1 MNRLIFPIS
10 LIYFAQELTEKIL
23 NLIRFPLSS
32 LFLCLKCRLR
42 KRLRSQFY
50 LLRNMIHLIKTLTYQ
65 VCESIGGLHMRIDR
79 QLLLVPI
86 ILFFLSSVAFAQ
98 TGKIAGKIT
107 DAANGEGIPFV
118 NVVVLGTT
126 QGAASNLDGDFAI
139 INLKP
144 GVYSIRVSAIGY
156 NNITYENINVSTGL
170 TTALNAK
177 LGSNALT
184 ISQDVVIIAER
195 PMVQKDLTASTSIM
209 SDQLISELPVT
220 EVGDLLQLQAG
231 ITKGGGGELHLRGGR
246 SGQIAFQIDGVPIT
260 DAYDGSNII
269 DVSTNSIQ
277 ELQVVSGAF
286 NAEFGQAMS
295 GIVNI
300 VTKDGDESFN
310 GSLQSYVGDYLSSK
324 EDKFWNI
331 KSVKPTAIRNIEG
344 SLSGPIIPENLF
356 FFVNG
361 RYFYNTGY
369 LYGKRDFLV
378 TDYSRERDAS
388 QGGGYSIKKNGDSSF
403 VPMNSNDRVFGQAKL
418 TYRLTGGIRLSYN
431 YILDKQQYQDYDGNN
446 RLTPDNNLHRFKT
459 GYSNTLSL
467 NHALSAST
475 FYTLNL
481 SYFYKDYHHY
491 LFENVYT
498 GDTLRPTFYVDNSF
512 LQTPPY
518 SFAIGG
524 TNTNRFTRNTSSID
538 AKLDMTSQLNKEI
551 SIQFGGEFKKHR
563 LYFENINLQ
572 PLLVNGSKT
581 FPYNVTVPQATS
593 TDYDQYVKEP
603 SEISGY
609 IQSKFEAFN
618 LIFNAGVRLD
628 IFNPNSFILSDPSD
642 PDINN
647 PIRPENKNASLSDRQ
662 SYWYKDAKVKYQFSP
677 RLGIAFPITD
687 KGVIHFSYGHF
698 FQLPSYELLY
708 SNPNFK
714 LADVSGN
721 AGLVGNADLKPQKTV
736 KGEIGLQQQIGDDI
750 AVDVTMF
757 FEDFRDL
764 IGTQTNDILVFGGA
778 KSYSQYANSD
788 FGFSKGIIVKFEKR
802 FFGGLAVNLDY
813 TYAVTKGNASNPAD
827 ARNAVLGGAA
837 PETFI
842 TPLDWDQT
850 HTLNIV
856 AAYTVPDNYGFS
868 IISNF
873 YSGQPYTRQPNKNTL
888 ITQNAFPK
896 NSDNKPSVFNIDIRA
911 YKDFKIDN
919 YKISIFVKVYNLLD
933 LDNPRG
939 VYGDTGDPLFTF
951 GKLDAQKVNPL
962 MYYNSLDELYTN
974 PTYFSEPRRVELGAS
989 FNF

>member
-1 MNRLIFPIS
+1 
-10 LIYFAQELTEKIL
+10 
-23 NLIRFPLSS
+23 
-32 LFLCLKCRLR
+32 
-42 KRLRSQFY
+42 
-50 LLRNMIHLIKTLTYQ
+50 
-65 VCESIGGLHMRIDR
+65 MRIDR
-79 QLLLVPI
+79 QLFLFSI
-86 ILFFLSSVAFAQ
+86 ILFFVSFTAFSQ
-98 TGKIAGKIT
+98 TGKISGKIT
-107 DAANGEGIPFV
+107 DAATSEGIPFV

-126 QGAASNLDGDFAI
+126 QGAATSLEGDFI
-139 INLKP
+139 INNLKP
-144 GVYSIRVSAIGY
+144 GVYSVKISAIGY
-156 NNITYENINVSTGL
+156 NALTYEHITVSTGL

-177 LGSNALT
+177 LTSDAVT
-184 ISQDVVIIAER
+184 ISKDVVIVAER

-209 SDQLISELPVT
+209 NDELISELPVT

-231 ITKGGGGELHLRGGR
+231 ITKGGGGELHMRGGR

-260 DAYDGSNII
+260 DAYDGSNVI
-269 DVSTNSIQ
+269 DVSTNSIK

-300 VTKDGDESFN
+300 VTKDGNDNFS
-310 GSLQSYVGDYLSSK
+310 GSLQTYVGDYVSNK

-331 KSVKPTAIRNIEG
+331 KNINPAAIRNFEG
-344 SLSGPIIPENLF
+344 SLSGPIIPDNLF

-369 LYGKRDFLV
+369 FYGKRDFLV
-378 TDYSRERDAS
+378 TDYAREKDAL
-388 QGGGYSIKKNGDSSF
+388 QGGGFSIHRGDTTKANGDF
-403 VPMNSNDRVFGQAKL
+403 VPMNTNDRVFGQGKL
-418 TYRLTGGIRLSYN
+418 TYRLTGGVRLSYN

-446 RLTPDNNLHRFKT
+446 RLTPDNNLHRFKK

-475 FYTLNL
+475 FYTVNL
-481 SYFYKDYHHY
+481 SYFFKDYRHF
-491 LFENVYT
+491 LFDNVFT
-498 GDTLRPTFYVDNSF
+498 GDTLQPTFYVDNSF

-524 TNTNRFTRNTSSID
+524 TNTNRFTRNTSTISV
-538 AKLDMTSQLNKEI
+538 KLDMTSQLNKEI
-551 SIQFGGEFKKHR
+551 SVQFGGEYKKHR
-563 LYFENINLQ
+563 LYYENINLQ

-581 FPYNVTVPQATS
+581 YPFNVTVPAATS

-603 SEISGY
+603 TEISGY

-618 LIFNAGVRLD
+618 LIFNAGIRMDVFD
-628 IFNPNSFILSDPSD
+628 PNSYVLSDPSD

-647 PIRPENKNASLSDRQ
+647 PIRANNRFFDTNGNGNQDAGEVNKTVADRKP
-662 SYWYKDAKVKYQFSP
+662 YWYKDAKVKFQLSP

-687 KGVIHFSYGHF
+687 RGVIHFSYGHF

-708 SNPNFK
+708 TNPYFK
-714 LADVSGN
+714 VSDGSGN
-721 AGLVGNADLKPQKTV
+721 QGLVGNADIKPQKTV

-750 AVDVTMF
+750 AIDVTMF

-764 IGTQTNDILVFGGA
+764 IGTQTDDILVFGGA
-778 KSYSQYANSD
+778 KSYSQFANSD

-802 FFGGLAVNLDY
+802 FSGGLAVNLDY
-813 TYAVTKGNASNPAD
+813 SYAVTKGNSSNPSD
-827 ARNAVLGGAA
+827 ARNARIDGAV
-837 PETFI
+837 PETYI
-842 TPLDWDQT
+842 LPLDWDQT
-850 HTLNIV
+850 HTLNIT

-868 IISNF
+868 LIGNF
-873 YSGQPYTRQPNKNTL
+873 YSGQPYTPQTNKNTNV
-888 ITQNAFPK
+888 TQNSFPR
-896 NSDNKPSVFNIDIRA
+896 NSGNKPDIFNIDMRA
-911 YKDFKIDN
+911 YKDIKFDG
-919 YKISIFVKVYNLLD
+919 YKLSIFVKVYNLLD

-939 VYGDTGDPLFTF
+939 IYGDTGDPLFTF
-951 GKLDAQKVNPL
+951 GKLEAQKINPT

-974 PTYFSEPRRVELGAS
+974 PTFFSEPRRVELGAS

>member
-1 MNRLIFPIS
+1 
-10 LIYFAQELTEKIL
+10 
-23 NLIRFPLSS
+23 
-32 LFLCLKCRLR
+32 
-42 KRLRSQFY
+42 
-50 LLRNMIHLIKTLTYQ
+50 
-65 VCESIGGLHMRIDR
+65 MRIDR
-79 QLLLVPI
+79 QLFFI
-86 ILFFLSSVAFAQ
+86 ASILFLFTSSVFAQ

-107 DAANGEGIPFV
+107 DATNGEGIPFV
-118 NVVVLGTT
+118 NVVVEGTT
-126 QGAASNLDGDFAI
+126 QGAASNLDGDFMI
-139 INLKP
+139 NNLKP
-144 GVYSIRVSAIGY
+144 GVYSVRISAIGFNSVTY
-156 NNITYENINVSTGL
+156 QNITVSTGL

-177 LGSNALT
+177 LGSNAVT
-184 ISQDVVIIAER
+184 ISQDVVVVAER
-195 PMVQKDLTASTSIM
+195 PMVQKDLTASTAIM
-209 SDQLISELPVT
+209 NDQLISELPVT

-231 ITKGGGGELHLRGGR
+231 ITKGGGGELHMRGGR
-246 SGQIAFQIDGVPIT
+246 SGQIAFQIDGVPVT
-260 DAYDGSNII
+260 DAYDGSNVI
-269 DVSTNSIQ
+269 DVSTNSIK

-300 VTKDGDESFN
+300 VTKDGNDNFS
-310 GSLQSYVGDYLSSK
+310 GSLQSYVGDYVSNK

-331 KSVKPTAIRNIEG
+331 KNINPVAIRNFEG
-344 SLSGPIIPENLF
+344 SLSGPVIPDNLF

-369 LYGKRDFLV
+369 LYGKKDFLV
-378 TDYSRERDAS
+378 TDYSRERDAAS
-388 QGGGYSIKKNGDSSF
+388 GGGYDIKRSGDSSF
-403 VPMNSNDRVFGQAKL
+403 VPMNTNERIFGQAKL

-446 RLTPDNNLHRFKT
+446 RLTPDNNLHRFRT

-467 NHALSAST
+467 NHALSATT

-481 SYFYKDYHHY
+481 SYFFKDYHHY
-491 LFENVYT
+491 LFENIYT
-498 GDTLRPTFYVDNSF
+498 GDVLKPTSYVDNSF

-524 TNTNRFTRNTSSID
+524 TNTNRFTRNTSTIS
-538 AKLDMTSQLNKEI
+538 AKIDMTSQLNKEI
-551 SIQFGGEFKKHR
+551 SIQFGGEYKKHR
-563 LYFENINLQ
+563 LYYENVNLQ
-572 PLLVNGSKT
+572 PAYKNGIFNVT
-581 FPYNVTVPQATS
+581 FPSATS
-593 TDYDQYVKEP
+593 TDYDQYTKEP

-609 IQSKFEAFN
+609 AQSKFEAFN
-618 LIFNAGVRLD
+618 LIFNAGVRMD

-647 PIRPENKNASLSDRQ
+647 PIRTENKNVSLAERKT
-662 SYWYKDAKVKYQFSP
+662 YWYKDAKVKYQLSP

-687 KGVIHFSYGHF
+687 RGVIHFSYGHF

-750 AVDVTMF
+750 AIDVTMF

-788 FGFSKGIIVKFEKR
+788 FGFSKGIILKFEKR
-802 FFGGLAVNLDY
+802 FIGGLAVNLDY

-850 HTLNIV
+850 HTLNIM
-856 AAYTVPDNYGFS
+856 AAYTVPDDYGVS
-868 IISNF
+868 LIGSF

-888 ITQNAFPK
+888 VTQNAFPK
-896 NSDNKPSVFNIDIRA
+896 NSDNKPNIFSVDIRA
-911 YKDFKIDN
+911 YKDFKIDT
-919 YKISIFVKVYNLLD
+919 YKISVFVKVFNLLD
-933 LDNPRG
+933 LDNPKG

-951 GKLDAQKVNPL
+951 GKLEAQKINPRL
-962 MYYNSLDELYTN
+962 YTNTLNELYTN
-974 PTYFSEPRRVELGAS
+974 PTNFSEPRRVELGAS

>member
-1 MNRLIFPIS
+1 M
-10 LIYFAQELTEKIL
+10 
-23 NLIRFPLSS
+23 
-32 LFLCLKCRLR
+32 
-42 KRLRSQFY
+42 
-50 LLRNMIHLIKTLTYQ
+50 
-65 VCESIGGLHMRIDR
+65 
-79 QLLLVPI
+79 
-86 ILFFLSSVAFAQ
+86 
-98 TGKIAGKIT
+98 
-107 DAANGEGIPFV
+107 
-118 NVVVLGTT
+118 
-126 QGAASNLDGDFAI
+126 
-139 INLKP
+139 
-144 GVYSIRVSAIGY
+144 
-156 NNITYENINVSTGL
+156 
-170 TTALNAK
+170 
-177 LGSNALT
+177 
-184 ISQDVVIIAER
+184 
-195 PMVQKDLTASTSIM
+195 
-209 SDQLISELPVT
+209 
-220 EVGDLLQLQAG
+220 
-231 ITKGGGGELHLRGGR
+231 
-246 SGQIAFQIDGVPIT
+246 
-260 DAYDGSNII
+260 
-269 DVSTNSIQ
+269 
-277 ELQVVSGAF
+277 
-286 NAEFGQAMS
+286 
-295 GIVNI
+295 
-300 VTKDGDESFN
+300 
-310 GSLQSYVGDYLSSK
+310 
-324 EDKFWNI
+324 
-331 KSVKPTAIRNIEG
+331 
-344 SLSGPIIPENLF
+344 
-356 FFVNG
+356 
-361 RYFYNTGY
+361 
-369 LYGKRDFLV
+369 
-378 TDYSRERDAS
+378 
-388 QGGGYSIKKNGDSSF
+388 
-403 VPMNSNDRVFGQAKL
+403 
-418 TYRLTGGIRLSYN
+418 
-431 YILDKQQYQDYDGNN
+431 
-446 RLTPDNNLHRFKT
+446 
-459 GYSNTLSL
+459 
-467 NHALSAST
+467 
-475 FYTLNL
+475 
-481 SYFYKDYHHY
+481 
-491 LFENVYT
+491 
-498 GDTLRPTFYVDNSF
+498 
-512 LQTPPY
+512 
-518 SFAIGG
+518 
-524 TNTNRFTRNTSSID
+524 
-538 AKLDMTSQLNKEI
+538 
-551 SIQFGGEFKKHR
+551 
-563 LYFENINLQ
+563 
-572 PLLVNGSKT
+572 
-581 FPYNVTVPQATS
+581 
-593 TDYDQYVKEP
+593 
-603 SEISGY
+603 
-609 IQSKFEAFN
+609 
-618 LIFNAGVRLD
+618 RLD

-888 ITQNAFPK
+888 VTQNAFPK

>member
-1 MNRLIFPIS
+1 
-10 LIYFAQELTEKIL
+10 
-23 NLIRFPLSS
+23 
-32 LFLCLKCRLR
+32 
-42 KRLRSQFY
+42 
-50 LLRNMIHLIKTLTYQ
+50 
-65 VCESIGGLHMRIDR
+65 MRIDR
-79 QLLLVPI
+79 QLFFI
-86 ILFFLSSVAFAQ
+86 ASILFLFTSSVFAQ

-107 DAANGEGIPFV
+107 DATNGEGIPFV
-118 NVVVLGTT
+118 NVVVEGTT
-126 QGAASNLDGDFAI
+126 QGAASNLDGDFMI
-139 INLKP
+139 NNLKP
-144 GVYSIRVSAIGY
+144 GVYSVRISAIGFNSVTY
-156 NNITYENINVSTGL
+156 QNITVSTGL

-177 LGSNALT
+177 LGSNAVT
-184 ISQDVVIIAER
+184 ISQDVVVVAER
-195 PMVQKDLTASTSIM
+195 PMVQKDLTASTAIM
-209 SDQLISELPVT
+209 NDQLISELPVT

-231 ITKGGGGELHLRGGR
+231 ITKGGGGELHMRGGR
-246 SGQIAFQIDGVPIT
+246 SGQIAFQIDGVPVT
-260 DAYDGSNII
+260 DAYDGSNVI
-269 DVSTNSIQ
+269 DVSTNSIK

-300 VTKDGDESFN
+300 VTKDGNDNFS
-310 GSLQSYVGDYLSSK
+310 GSLQSYVGDYVSNK

-331 KSVKPTAIRNIEG
+331 KNINPVAIRNFEG
-344 SLSGPIIPENLF
+344 SLSGPVIPDNLF

-369 LYGKRDFLV
+369 LYGKKDFLV
-378 TDYSRERDAS
+378 TDYSRERDAAS
-388 QGGGYSIKKNGDSSF
+388 GGGYDIKRSGDSSF
-403 VPMNSNDRVFGQAKL
+403 VPMNTNERIFGQAKL

-446 RLTPDNNLHRFKT
+446 RLTPDNNLHRFRT

-467 NHALSAST
+467 NHALSATT

-481 SYFYKDYHHY
+481 SYFFKDYHHY
-491 LFENVYT
+491 LFENIYT
-498 GDTLRPTFYVDNSF
+498 GDVLKPTSYVDNSF

-524 TNTNRFTRNTSSID
+524 TNTNRFTRNTSTIS
-538 AKLDMTSQLNKEI
+538 AKIDMTSQLNKEI
-551 SIQFGGEFKKHR
+551 SIQFGGEYKKHR
-563 LYFENINLQ
+563 LYYENVNLQ
-572 PLLVNGSKT
+572 PAYKNGIFNVT
-581 FPYNVTVPQATS
+581 FPSATS
-593 TDYDQYVKEP
+593 TDYDQYTKEP

-609 IQSKFEAFN
+609 VQSKFEAFN
-618 LIFNAGVRLD
+618 LIFNAGVRMD

-647 PIRPENKNASLSDRQ
+647 PIRTENKNVSLAERKT
-662 SYWYKDAKVKYQFSP
+662 YWYKDAKVKYQLSP

-687 KGVIHFSYGHF
+687 RGVIHFSYGHF

-750 AVDVTMF
+750 AIDVTMF

-788 FGFSKGIIVKFEKR
+788 FGFSKGIILKFEKR
-802 FFGGLAVNLDY
+802 FIGGLAVNLDY

-850 HTLNIV
+850 HTLNIM
-856 AAYTVPDNYGFS
+856 AAYTVPDDYGVS
-868 IISNF
+868 LIGSF

-888 ITQNAFPK
+888 VTQNAFPK
-896 NSDNKPSVFNIDIRA
+896 NSDNKPNIFSVDIRA
-911 YKDFKIDN
+911 YKDFKIDT
-919 YKISIFVKVYNLLD
+919 YKISVFVKVFNLLD
-933 LDNPRG
+933 LDNPKG

-951 GKLDAQKVNPL
+951 GKLEAQKINPRL
-962 MYYNSLDELYTN
+962 YTNTLNELYTN
-974 PTYFSEPRRVELGAS
+974 PTNFSEPRRVELGAS

>member
-1 MNRLIFPIS
+1 M
-10 LIYFAQELTEKIL
+10 K
-23 NLIRFPLSS
+23 
-32 LFLCLKCRLR
+32 
-42 KRLRSQFY
+42 
-50 LLRNMIHLIKTLTYQ
+50 
-65 VCESIGGLHMRIDR
+65 IDR
-79 QLLLVPI
+79 KVLFISI
-86 ILFFLSSVAFAQ
+86 ILFSLSFSVFAQ
-98 TGKIAGKIT
+98 TGKIAGRIT

-118 NVVVLGTT
+118 NVVVAGTT
-126 QGAASNLDGDFAI
+126 QGAASNLDGDFSI

-144 GVYSIRVSAIGY
+144 GVYSVKISAIGY
-156 NNITYENINVSTGL
+156 NSVTYQNINVSTGL

-177 LGSNALT
+177 LSSNAVT
-184 ISQDVVIIAER
+184 ISQDVVVVAER

-260 DAYDGSNII
+260 DAYDGSNVI
-269 DVSTNSIQ
+269 DVSTNSIK

-300 VTKDGDESFN
+300 VTKDGNDNFS
-310 GSLQSYVGDYLSSK
+310 GSLQTYVGDYASTK

-331 KSVKPTAIRNIEG
+331 KDINPAAIRNFEG
-344 SLSGPIIPENLF
+344 SLSGPIIPDNLF

-378 TDYSRERDAS
+378 TDYARERDAS
-388 QGGGYSIKKNGDSSF
+388 QGKFAIYRGDTTKANGDY
-403 VPMNSNDRVFGQAKL
+403 VPMNANDRIFGQAKL
-418 TYRLTGGIRLSYN
+418 TYRLAGGIRLSYN

-446 RLTPDNNLHRFKT
+446 RLTPDNNLHRFKK

-498 GDTLRPTFYVDNSF
+498 GDTLKPTFYVDNSIG
-512 LQTPPY
+512 QTPSY

-524 TNTNRFTRNTSSID
+524 TNTNRFTRNTSSIS

-551 SIQFGGEFKKHR
+551 SIQFGGEFKRHR
-563 LYFENINLQ
+563 LYYENINLQ

-581 FPYNVTVPQATS
+581 NPYNVTVPAATS

-603 SEISGY
+603 TEISGY

-618 LIFNAGVRLD
+618 LIFNAGIRMDV
-628 IFNPNSFILSDPSD
+628 FNPNSFVVSDPTD
-642 PDINN
+642 PDINT
-647 PIRPENKNASLSDRQ
+647 PIRANNRFFDTNGNGKQDAGEVNKTVADRKT
-662 SYWYKDAKVKYQFSP
+662 YWYKDAKVKYQLSP

-750 AVDVTMF
+750 AIDVTMF

-764 IGTQTNDILVFGGA
+764 IGTQTDDIDVFGGA

-802 FFGGLAVNLDY
+802 FSGGLAVNLDY
-813 TYAVTKGNASNPAD
+813 TYSVTKGNASNPAD
-827 ARNAVLGGAA
+827 ARNARAGGAA
-837 PETFI
+837 AETFI
-842 TPLDWDQT
+842 LPLNWDQP
-850 HTLNIV
+850 HTLNIT
-856 AAYTVPDNYGFS
+856 AAYTVPDNYGVS
-868 IISNF
+868 VIGNF
-873 YSGQPYTRQPNKNTL
+873 YSGQPYTPQTNKNTNV
-888 ITQNAFPK
+888 TSNAFPT
-896 NSDNKPSVFNIDIRA
+896 NSGNKPNIFNIDMRA

-919 YKISIFVKVYNLLD
+919 YKITVFVKIYNLLD
-933 LDNPRG
+933 FDNPRG

-951 GKLDAQKVNPL
+951 GKLEAQKINPT

-974 PTYFSEPRRVELGAS
+974 PTFFSEPRRVELGAS

>member
-1 MNRLIFPIS
+1 
-10 LIYFAQELTEKIL
+10 
-23 NLIRFPLSS
+23 
-32 LFLCLKCRLR
+32 
-42 KRLRSQFY
+42 
-50 LLRNMIHLIKTLTYQ
+50 
-65 VCESIGGLHMRIDR
+65 
-79 QLLLVPI
+79 VP
-86 ILFFLSSVAFAQ
+86 V
-98 TGKIAGKIT
+98 
-107 DAANGEGIPFV
+107 
-118 NVVVLGTT
+118 
-126 QGAASNLDGDFAI
+126 
-139 INLKP
+139 
-144 GVYSIRVSAIGY
+144 
-156 NNITYENINVSTGL
+156 
-170 TTALNAK
+170 
-177 LGSNALT
+177 
-184 ISQDVVIIAER
+184 
-195 PMVQKDLTASTSIM
+195 
-209 SDQLISELPVT
+209 
-220 EVGDLLQLQAG
+220 
-231 ITKGGGGELHLRGGR
+231 
-246 SGQIAFQIDGVPIT
+246 T
-260 DAYDGSNII
+260 DAYDGSNVI
-269 DVSTNSIQ
+269 DVSTNSIK

-300 VTKDGDESFN
+300 VTKDGNDNFS
-310 GSLQSYVGDYLSSK
+310 GSLQSYVGDYVSNK

-331 KSVKPTAIRNIEG
+331 KNINPVAIRNFEG
-344 SLSGPIIPENLF
+344 SLSGPVIPDNLF

-369 LYGKRDFLV
+369 LYGKKDFLV
-378 TDYSRERDAS
+378 TDYSRERDAAS
-388 QGGGYSIKKNGDSSF
+388 GGGYDIKRSGDSSF
-403 VPMNSNDRVFGQAKL
+403 VPMNTNERIFGQAKL

-446 RLTPDNNLHRFKT
+446 RLTPDNNLHRFRT

-467 NHALSAST
+467 NHALSATT

-481 SYFYKDYHHY
+481 SYFFKDYHHY
-491 LFENVYT
+491 LFENIYT
-498 GDTLRPTFYVDNSF
+498 GDVLKPTSYVDNSF

-524 TNTNRFTRNTSSID
+524 TNTNRFTRNTSTIS
-538 AKLDMTSQLNKEI
+538 AKIDMTSQLNKEI
-551 SIQFGGEFKKHR
+551 SIQFGGEYKKHR
-563 LYFENINLQ
+563 LYYENVNLQ
-572 PLLVNGSKT
+572 PAYKNGIFNVT
-581 FPYNVTVPQATS
+581 FPSATS
-593 TDYDQYVKEP
+593 TDYDQYTKEP

-609 IQSKFEAFN
+609 AQSKFEAFN
-618 LIFNAGVRLD
+618 LIFNAGVRMD

-647 PIRPENKNASLSDRQ
+647 PIRTENKNVSLAERKT
-662 SYWYKDAKVKYQFSP
+662 YWYKDAKVKYQLSP

-687 KGVIHFSYGHF
+687 RGVIHFSYGHF

-750 AVDVTMF
+750 AIDVTMF

-788 FGFSKGIIVKFEKR
+788 FGFSKGIILKFEKR
-802 FFGGLAVNLDY
+802 FIGGLAVNLDY

-850 HTLNIV
+850 HTLNIM
-856 AAYTVPDNYGFS
+856 AAYTVPDDYGVS
-868 IISNF
+868 LIGSF

-888 ITQNAFPK
+888 VTQNAFPK
-896 NSDNKPSVFNIDIRA
+896 NSDNKPNIFSVDIRA
-911 YKDFKIDN
+911 YKDFKIDT
-919 YKISIFVKVYNLLD
+919 YKISVFVKVFNLLD
-933 LDNPRG
+933 LDNPKG

-951 GKLDAQKVNPL
+951 GKLEAQKINPRL
-962 MYYNSLDELYTN
+962 YTNTLNELYTN
-974 PTYFSEPRRVELGAS
+974 PTNFSEPRRVELGAS

>member
-1 MNRLIFPIS
+1 
-10 LIYFAQELTEKIL
+10 
-23 NLIRFPLSS
+23 
-32 LFLCLKCRLR
+32 
-42 KRLRSQFY
+42 
-50 LLRNMIHLIKTLTYQ
+50 
-65 VCESIGGLHMRIDR
+65 MRIDR
-79 QLLLVPI
+79 QLFLCSI
-86 ILFFLSSVAFAQ
+86 ILFFLSFSAFSQ
-98 TGKIAGKIT
+98 TGKISGKIT
-107 DAANGEGIPFV
+107 DAANSEGIPFV

-126 QGAASNLDGDFAI
+126 QGAASNLDGDFVI

-144 GVYSIRVSAIGY
+144 GVYSVRISAIGY
-156 NNITYENINVSTGL
+156 NTATYENINVSTGL

-177 LGSNALT
+177 LSSNAVT
-184 ISQDVVIIAER
+184 ISKDVVIVAER

-209 SDQLISELPVT
+209 NDELISELPVT

-260 DAYDGSNII
+260 DAYDGSNVI

-300 VTKDGDESFN
+300 VTKDGGDNFN
-310 GSLQSYVGDYLSSK
+310 GSLQSYVGDYVSSK
-324 EDKFWNI
+324 NDKFWNI
-331 KSVKPTAIRNIEG
+331 NNFNPTAIRNFEG
-344 SLSGPIIPENLF
+344 SLSGPILREKLF
-356 FFVNG
+356 FFVNA
-361 RYFYNTGY
+361 RYYYNTGY
-369 LYGKRDFLV
+369 FYGKRDFLV
-378 TDYSRERDAS
+378 TDFAREKDAS
-388 QGGGYSIKKNGDSSF
+388 QGGGYFVQKSGGGEY
-403 VPMNSNDRVFGQAKL
+403 VPMNPNDRVFGQAKL
-418 TYRLTGGIRLSYN
+418 TYRIGSGMRLSYN

-459 GYSNTLSL
+459 GYSNTVSL

-498 GDTLRPTFYVDNSF
+498 GDPAQPTFYVDNSF

-524 TNTNRFTRNTSSID
+524 TNTNRFTRNTSSLS

-551 SIQFGGEFKKHR
+551 SIQFGGEFKRHR
-563 LYFENINLQ
+563 LYYENINLQ
-572 PLLVNGSKT
+572 PLLVDGSKT
-581 FPYNVTVPQATS
+581 FPYNVTTPAATS
-593 TDYDQYVKEP
+593 TDYDKYIKEP
-603 SEISGY
+603 TEMSGY
-609 IQSKFEAFN
+609 FQSKFEAFN

-628 IFNPNSFILSDPSD
+628 VFNPNSFILSDPTD

-647 PIRPENKNASLSDRQ
+647 PIRPENKSVSLAERET
-662 SYWYKDAKVKYQFSP
+662 YWYKDAKIKYQLSP

-736 KGEIGLQQQIGDDI
+736 KGEIGLQQQIGEDI
-750 AVDVTMF
+750 AIDVTMF

-764 IGTQTNDILVFGGA
+764 IGTQTNDVLVFGGS

-802 FFGGLAVNLDY
+802 FMDGLAINLDY

-850 HTLNIV
+850 HTLNLT
-856 AAYTVPDNYGFS
+856 AAYTVPDNFGFS
-868 IISNF
+868 LIANY

-888 ITQNAFPK
+888 VTQNAFPK
-896 NSDNKPSVFNIDIRA
+896 NSDTKPSIFNIDIRA
-911 YKDFKIDN
+911 YKDFKFN
-919 YKISIFVKVYNLLD
+919 GYKISLFVKVFNLLD

-951 GKLDAQKVNPL
+951 GKLDAQKINPT
-962 MYYNSLDELYTN
+962 MYYNTLDELYTN
-974 PTYFSEPRRVELGAS
+974 PTFFSEPRRVELGAS

>member
-1 MNRLIFPIS
+1 M
-10 LIYFAQELTEKIL
+10 K
-23 NLIRFPLSS
+23 
-32 LFLCLKCRLR
+32 
-42 KRLRSQFY
+42 
-50 LLRNMIHLIKTLTYQ
+50 
-65 VCESIGGLHMRIDR
+65 IDR
-79 QLLLVPI
+79 KVLFISI
-86 ILFFLSSVAFAQ
+86 ILFSLSFSVFAQ
-98 TGKIAGKIT
+98 TGKIAGSIT

-118 NVVVLGTT
+118 NVVVMGTT
-126 QGAASNLDGDFAI
+126 QGAASNLDGDFSI

-144 GVYSIRVSAIGY
+144 GVYSVKISAIGY
-156 NNITYENINVSTGL
+156 NSVTYQNINVSTGL

-177 LGSNALT
+177 LSSNAVT
-184 ISQDVVIIAER
+184 ISQDVIVVAER

-260 DAYDGSNII
+260 DAYDGSNVI
-269 DVSTNSIQ
+269 DVSTNSIK

-300 VTKDGDESFN
+300 VTKDGNDNFN
-310 GSLQSYVGDYLSSK
+310 GSLQSYVGDYASTK

-331 KSVKPTAIRNIEG
+331 KDINPAAIRNFEG
-344 SLSGPIIPENLF
+344 SLSGPIIPDNLF

-388 QGGGYSIKKNGDSSF
+388 QGGGFVFKRSGDSSF
-403 VPMNSNDRVFGQAKL
+403 VPMNSNDRIFGQAKL
-418 TYRLTGGIRLSYN
+418 TYRLAGGVRLSYN
-431 YILDKQQYQDYDGNN
+431 YILDRQQYQDYDGNS
-446 RLTPDNNLHRFKT
+446 RLTPDNNLHRFKK

-498 GDTLRPTFYVDNSF
+498 GDPNQPTFYVDNNF
-512 LQTPPY
+512 IQTPPNHF
-518 SFAIGG
+518 SDGG
-524 TNTNRFTRNTSSID
+524 TNTNRFTRNTATAS

-563 LYFENINLQ
+563 LYYENINLV
-572 PLLVNGSKT
+572 PLKVNGVQT
-581 FPYNVTVPQATS
+581 VPYNVAVPAATS
-593 TDYDQYVKEP
+593 TDFDQYVKEP

-609 IQSKFEAFN
+609 FQSKFEAFN
-618 LIFNAGVRLD
+618 LIFNAGIRFDV
-628 IFNPNSFILSDPSD
+628 FNPNSFILSDPSD
-642 PDINN
+642 PDINT
-647 PIRPENKNASLSDRQ
+647 PIRANNRFFDTNGNGKQDAGEVNKTVADRKP
-662 SYWYKDAKVKYQFSP
+662 YWYKDAKVKFQLSP

-721 AGLVGNADLKPQKTV
+721 AGLVGNADIKPQKTV

-750 AVDVTMF
+750 VIDVTMF

-764 IGTQTNDILVFGGA
+764 IGTQTDAIDVFGGA

-788 FGFSKGIIVKFEKR
+788 FGFSKGIIIKFEKR
-802 FFGGLAVNLDY
+802 FSGGLAVNLDY
-813 TYAVTKGNASNPAD
+813 TYAVTKGNSSNPTD
-827 ARNAVLGGAA
+827 ARNAEAGGAA
-837 PETFI
+837 AETFI
-842 TPLDWDQT
+842 LPLDWDQP
-850 HTLNIV
+850 HTLNIT
-856 AAYTVPDNYGFS
+856 AAYSVPDNYGFS
-868 IISNF
+868 IIGNF
-873 YSGQPYTRQPNKNTL
+873 YSGQPYTPQSSPNSTVPANS
-888 ITQNAFPK
+888 FPR
-896 NSDNKPSVFNIDIRA
+896 NSGNKPSIFNIDMRA

-919 YKISIFVKVYNLLD
+919 YKITLFVKIYNLLD
-933 LDNPRG
+933 QDNPRG
-939 VYGDTGDPLFTF
+939 VFGDTGNSLFTF
-951 GKLDAQKVNPL
+951 GKLEAQKVNTV
-962 MYYNSLDELYTN
+962 YYNTLDEFFMN
-974 PTYFSEPRRVELGAS
+974 PTFFSEPRRVELGAS

>member
-1 MNRLIFPIS
+1 
-10 LIYFAQELTEKIL
+10 
-23 NLIRFPLSS
+23 
-32 LFLCLKCRLR
+32 
-42 KRLRSQFY
+42 
-50 LLRNMIHLIKTLTYQ
+50 
-65 VCESIGGLHMRIDR
+65 MRIDR
-79 QLLLVPI
+79 QLFFI
-86 ILFFLSSVAFAQ
+86 ASILFLFTSSVFAQ

-107 DAANGEGIPFV
+107 DATNGEGIPFV
-118 NVVVLGTT
+118 NVVVEGTT
-126 QGAASNLDGDFAI
+126 QGAASNLDGDFMI
-139 INLKP
+139 NNLKP
-144 GVYSIRVSAIGY
+144 GVYSVRISAIGFNSVTY
-156 NNITYENINVSTGL
+156 QNITVSTGL

-177 LGSNALT
+177 LGSNAVT
-184 ISQDVVIIAER
+184 ISQDVVVVAER
-195 PMVQKDLTASTSIM
+195 PMVQKDLTASTAIM
-209 SDQLISELPVT
+209 NDQLISELPVT

-231 ITKGGGGELHLRGGR
+231 ITKGGGGELHMRGGR
-246 SGQIAFQIDGVPIT
+246 SGQIAFQIDGVPVT
-260 DAYDGSNII
+260 DAYDGSNVI
-269 DVSTNSIQ
+269 DVSTNSIK

-300 VTKDGDESFN
+300 VTKDGNDNFS
-310 GSLQSYVGDYLSSK
+310 GSLQSYVGDYVSNK

-331 KSVKPTAIRNIEG
+331 KNINPVAIRNFEG
-344 SLSGPIIPENLF
+344 SLSGPVIPDNLF

-369 LYGKRDFLV
+369 LYGKKDFLV
-378 TDYSRERDAS
+378 TDYSRERDAAS
-388 QGGGYSIKKNGDSSF
+388 GGGYDIKRSGDSSF
-403 VPMNSNDRVFGQAKL
+403 VPMNTNERIFGQAKL

-446 RLTPDNNLHRFKT
+446 RLTPDNNLHRFRT

-467 NHALSAST
+467 NHALSATT

-481 SYFYKDYHHY
+481 SYFFKDYHHY
-491 LFENVYT
+491 LFENIYT
-498 GDTLRPTFYVDNSF
+498 GDVLKPTSYVDNSF

-524 TNTNRFTRNTSSID
+524 TNTNRFTRNTSTIS
-538 AKLDMTSQLNKEI
+538 AKIDMTSQLNKEI
-551 SIQFGGEFKKHR
+551 SIQFGGEYKKHR
-563 LYFENINLQ
+563 LYYENVNLQ
-572 PLLVNGSKT
+572 PAYKNGIFNVT
-581 FPYNVTVPQATS
+581 FPSATS
-593 TDYDQYVKEP
+593 TDYDQYTKEP

-609 IQSKFEAFN
+609 VQSKFEAFN
-618 LIFNAGVRLD
+618 LIFNAGVRMD

-647 PIRPENKNASLSDRQ
+647 PIRTENKNVSLAERKT
-662 SYWYKDAKVKYQFSP
+662 YWYKDAKVKYQLSP

-687 KGVIHFSYGHF
+687 RGVIHFSYGHF

-750 AVDVTMF
+750 AIDVTMF

-788 FGFSKGIIVKFEKR
+788 FGFSKGIILKFEKR
-802 FFGGLAVNLDY
+802 FIGGLAVNLDY

-850 HTLNIV
+850 HTLNIM
-856 AAYTVPDNYGFS
+856 AAYTVPDDYGVS
-868 IISNF
+868 LIGSF

-888 ITQNAFPK
+888 VTQNAFPK
-896 NSDNKPSVFNIDIRA
+896 NSDNKPNIFSVDIRA
-911 YKDFKIDN
+911 YKDFKIDT
-919 YKISIFVKVYNLLD
+919 YKISVFVKVFNLLD
-933 LDNPRG
+933 LDNPKG

-951 GKLDAQKVNPL
+951 GKLEAQKINPRL
-962 MYYNSLDELYTN
+962 YTNTLDELYTN
-974 PTYFSEPRRVELGAS
+974 PTNFSEPRRVELGAS